1 MYDDY
6 QSNQQPMGDET
17 LLSKNAPK
25 QPQQQT
31 QPQPDT
37 GDDLNKTVMSKPKV
51 NNQRP
56 MGSALPPQKKGFNKL
71 LLLIPVVLVFLILL
85 GVGAYFGIKAYLT
98 PGETGSTETTEIV
111 EPEEGQQGNGTVG
124 QQGDITPA
132 EALDLLAGLDLTLAR
147 IQEVEA
153 NVIHNGTPDEE
164 NLLNRRIIALK
175 HLYTTEFL
183 QPDHSVQK
191 LRNSYMLYSEDF
203 SQQQREVFKWFFAMS
218 TAKKE
223 KYEYLNGSVENFND
237 FREKMEASV
246 SH

>member
-1 MYDDY
+1 
-6 QSNQQPMGDET
+6 
-17 LLSKNAPK
+17 
-25 QPQQQT
+25 
-31 QPQPDT
+31 
-37 GDDLNKTVMSKPKV
+37 
-51 NNQRP
+51 
-56 MGSALPPQKKGFNKL
+56 
-71 LLLIPVVLVFLILL
+71 LVFLILL

-111 EPEEGQQGNGTVG
+111 EPEAGE
-124 QQGDITPA
+124 QGDITPA